1 MPSAIRSGPL
11 VPAQYTL
18 EKLFSLVWFWGHGL
32 RDSWGPVFLSI
43 LLTSPSLQPGGG
55 AGAGRGEW
63 MIDGWRASQVETGWW
78 EATFKI
84 IFYIQL
90 WVSAGSQYTVPDLS
104 MGERSIVL
112 KQRAIQMIYLCS
124 SAAFRFFGSRR
135 RRTVLR
141 MCLHVCACACVCVC
155 AHVCVHVHACPVTLQ
170 FQRNL

>member
-1 MPSAIRSGPL
+1 MDFGIPKGQSSFQSCSLPQ
-11 VPAQYTL
+11 V
-18 EKLFSLVWFWGHGL
+18 FSL
-32 RDSWGPVFLSI
+32 
-43 LLTSPSLQPGGG
+43 GGG

-63 MIDGWRASQVETGWW
+63 MIDGWRASQVEAGWW
-78 EATFKI
+78 EAAFKI

-124 SAAFRFFGSRR
+124 GAAFRLFGSRR

-141 MCLHVCACACVCVC
+141 VRRHACACACVCARSCVRAC
-155 AHVCVHVHACPVTLQ
+155 ACMSHDPPS
-170 FQRNL
+170 FNRSYN

>member
-1 MPSAIRSGPL
+1 
-11 VPAQYTL
+11 
-18 EKLFSLVWFWGHGL
+18 
-32 RDSWGPVFLSI
+32 
-43 LLTSPSLQPGGG
+43 
-55 AGAGRGEW
+55 

-141 MCLHVCACACVCVC
+141 MCLHVCACAGVCVC

>member
-1 MPSAIRSGPL
+1 MPSTIRSGPL

-32 RDSWGPVFLSI
+32 RGSWGPIFLSI

-63 MIDGWRASQVETGWW
+63 MIDGWRASRVEAGWW
-78 EATFKI
+78 EAAFKI

-90 WVSAGSQYTVPDLS
+90 WVSAGPQYTVPDLS
-104 MGERSIVL
+104 MGERSMVL

-124 SAAFRFFGSRR
+124 SAAFHIFGSRR
-135 RRTVLR
+135 RQQFCSCACICVRVYAH
-141 MCLHVCACACVCVC
+141 MCACACMRV
-155 AHVCVHVHACPVTLQ
+155 PWPSQ
-170 FQRNL
+170 FQQNL